1 MNSVIQIHPLPLA
14 CLPEAMRHIGAKADL
29 KKVICNEWQQ
39 NHSLL
44 TTLAKATNR
53 QQNQRYARTN

>member
-44 TTLAKATNR
+44 TFMTQATNR
-53 QQNQRYARTN
+53 EQNQWHA